1 MRAIILT
8 LWALA
13 IGPAQYLNA
22 QSFSSSNLPIVLIT
36 TDLNPSTGRPL
47 DIPDEPKVPGTMKLI
62 SRPDGARNALSDQG
76 NPAFLQ
82 YNGRIAIELRGSTSQ
97 ALPKKPYGFTTLK
110 SDNVSNNN
118 VSLLGMPA
126 ENDWILH
133 NLAYDPTF
141 IRDALS
147 YELARETGMYASRT
161 QFCEVVVNGDY
172 KGLYLLME
180 KIKPDQERVNIQKM
194 TASDQV
200 LPNLSGGYI
209 TKADKTTGGD
219 PVAWTMVGAMPVP
232 VTFIHDYPNPE
243 DITPE
248 QHRYIYQQFLALEQ
262 TTAANNTSPSGGY
275 PASIDVPSFVDY
287 MLINE
292 LIANVDAYQFST
304 FFHKDRGGKL
314 RAGPVWDCNLTFGND
329 LFTWGF
335 NRGWANVWQFDNG
348 DNTGPFFW
356 KNLFLSPPFQCRF
369 AQRWK
374 ALSAP
379 GQGLG
384 YEAIAQRIDRLSA
397 LIAEAIVREKER
409 WQVPGTHANQVG
421 TLKYWLQA
429 RTDWM
434 TATLGKVAPCSP
446 TPLPSLVIS
455 RIHYNPLAT
464 AGFSSDQLEHI
475 EITNTGTGEA
485 DVSGFYF
492 RDLGISYQFPAGA
505 RLRPGQRVYI
515 CSNPAAFE
523 NATGLPA
530 FGQFL
535 RNLSNKS
542 QKLSLANP
550 FGDLVDYV
558 EYKDTAPWP
567 TEADGKG
574 AFLRLRDLGSDNAL
588 AENWEAFSPVSAA
601 RTVQAADAVHVYPN
615 PVTDLLHVESKDGA
629 IQTLIIS
636 DLSGALRGVY
646 PVNAPNTRLDVTRF
660 APGMYLLRTVF
671 ADGRVQV
678 GKWAKGR

>member
-1 MRAIILT
+1 MRTTLLFVWTLAASPILS
-8 LWALA
+8 LS
-13 IGPAQYLNA
+13 A

-36 TDLNPSTGRPL
+36 TDLNPATGRPSE
-47 DIPDEPKVPGTMKLI
+47 IPDEPKVPGTMKLI
-62 SRPDGARNALSDQG
+62 ARSDGGRNALSDQDK
-76 NPAFLQ
+76 PAFLQ

-97 ALPKKPYGFTTLK
+97 SLPKKPYGFTTLK
-110 SDNVSNNN
+110 ADNISNNN

-194 TASDQV
+194 TASDNV

-243 DITPE
+243 DITRE
-248 QHRYIYQQFLALEQ
+248 QHRYIYEHFLALEQ
-262 TTAANNTSPSGGY
+262 TTAARNANPSGGY
-275 PASIDVPSFVDY
+275 PAWIDVPSFIDY

-356 KNLFLSPPFQCRF
+356 KNLFQSAPFQCRF

-379 GQGLG
+379 GQAFS
-384 YEAIAQRIDRLSA
+384 YEAIAQRMDRLSA
-397 LIAEAIVREKER
+397 YIAEAIVREKER
-409 WQVPGTHANQVG
+409 WQVPGVHANQVG

-434 TATLGKVAPCSP
+434 AATLGKVEPCP
-446 TPLPSLVIS
+446 QMPLPRLVIS

-464 AGFSSDQLEHI
+464 AGFSSDQLEYI
-475 EITNTGTGEA
+475 EITNAGTGEA
-485 DVSGFYF
+485 EVGGYYL

-505 RLRPGQRVYI
+505 RIGPGQRVYV

-523 NATGLPA
+523 KATGLSA
-530 FGQFL
+530 YGQFL

-558 EYKDTAPWP
+558 EYKDSAPWP
-567 TEADGKG
+567 VEADGKG
-574 AFLRLRDLGSDNAL
+574 AVLRLRDLYSDNAL
-588 AENWEAFSPVSAA
+588 AENWEAFSPVSASAEVPA
-601 RTVQAADAVHVYPN
+601 RVAVRIHPN
-615 PVTDLLHVESKDGA
+615 PGAHVLHIEGESRRIQAIAVTDL
-629 IQTLIIS
+629 
-636 DLSGALRGVY
+636 SGTVRGTY
-646 PVNAPNTRLDVTRF
+646 PVDALEARLDVSGF
-660 APGMYLLRTVF
+660 VPGLYLLRIVF
-671 ADGRVQV
+671 ADGYSCVA
-678 GKWAKGR
+678 KWVKGG